1 MNIYIQCRIFAHV
14 QVKLHERNF
23 NFCQLPRNTIHR
35 LKAYVGGLYNIC
47 FSYFLSEQFA
57 YRNWT
62 KLQKSVVSFLS
73 NWQNIAMLVILN
85 NLYLVGK
92 NAEIFSLRLCYCRRC
107 SRCCS
112 RCWWD
117 GSHNFRLRL
126 RRRWQGW
133 LVWRLSPCTSGSGLS
148 SFSS

>member
-14 QVKLHERNF
+14 QVKLHKRNF
-23 NFCQLPRNTIHR
+23 KFRQLPPKNNKLFKRKCWRIVQHLFILLFVWTI
-35 LKAYVGGLYNIC
+35 
-47 FSYFLSEQFA
+47 F
-57 YRNWT
+57 
-62 KLQKSVVSFLS
+62 LQKLNKSQKTVVSFWS
-73 NWQNIAMLVILN
+73 NWQNIAMLLILN

-92 NAEIFSLRLCYCRRC
+92 NAEIFSLRLCYCRRR
-107 SRCCS
+107 SRCRS